1 MKNRSSFTNTVIS
14 RLLIFLIVLSVSS
27 VAQGQ
32 SQPKPLVPG
41 TPVTGLCQGHETE
54 PGCVLPNLF
63 GADGLTLQLNAGTF
77 QHYAHFIGSAQEIIN
92 QTVSSAIATQLAVLP
107 IISPSSGF
115 TYKYDSETGAFVRTT
130 TSFGPI
136 FAERAETIGRGK
148 LMTGSSYQRFRF
160 STLDGN
166 NLHNLPAVFTHVP
179 NTGPGNIPEPY
190 EADVITSTNNIT
202 LNMDQTML
210 FGTVGITNRLDA
222 SVAVPVV
229 STRMTAVSN
238 DQIIQVSGPTFTLTG
253 TN

>member
-27 VAQGQ
+27 VAHGQ

-41 TPVTGLCQGHETE
+41 TPVIGLCQGHETE

-115 TYKYDSETGAFVRTT
+115 TYKYDSEAGAFVRST

-136 FAERAETIGRGK
+136 YAERSETVGRGK
-148 LMTGSSYQRFRF
+148 TSFGVSYQRFRF
-160 STLDGN
+160 SSIDGIDI
-166 NLHNLPAVFTHVP
+166 HKLPAVFSHIP
-179 NTGPGNIPEPY
+179 DTGPNNTPVAY
-190 EADVITSTNNIT
+190 ESDVIQTTNNIN
-202 LNMDQTML
+202 LNIDSTML
-210 FGTVGITNRLDA
+210 YGTVG
-222 SVAVPVV
+222 
-229 STRMTAVSN
+229 
-238 DQIIQVSGPTFTLTG
+238 LTDRVDIS
-253 TN
+253 